1 MGQAPPVRE
10 AATGLKSLHRS
21 LEAARGSLQVNREA
35 GRFEL
40 LARIPQA
47 SDRLS
52 PESTFAPV
60 KKGTRG
66 LMIALPAIVVAA
78 IAAGLYLLQ
87 DATYKATALSPANFQ
102 QLQVGMDRE
111 EVSEFVSAKG
121 LDEPLPVINAPST
134 PPAAQCRYYA
144 AKTGVLDLGSEMF
157 RLCFAQ
163 GILVSADH
171 LYPTY

>member
-1 MGQAPPVRE
+1 
-10 AATGLKSLHRS
+10 
-21 LEAARGSLQVNREA
+21 
-35 GRFEL
+35 
-40 LARIPQA
+40 
-47 SDRLS
+47 
-52 PESTFAPV
+52 
-60 KKGTRG
+60 
-66 LMIALPAIVVAA
+66 MIALPVIVVAA

-87 DATYKATALSPANFQ
+87 DATYKATALNPANFQ

-163 GILVSADH
+163 DILVSADH